1 MRSRHRS
8 RSRSKSR
15 TRSLY
20 DNPSSKKYK
29 SKVNAGYGTAQRAR
43 ETLKRLQG
51 YPYDY
56 QLRVVNTMINR
67 AIYHANQT
75 EDMRESIKVYKKWLN
90 KK

>member
-1 MRSRHRS
+1 MRSQNRS

-43 ETLKRLQG
+43 ETLQRLKS

-67 AIYHANQT
+67 ATYHANQT